1 MKYKEFSRLVN
12 LKTLS
17 KNHGLKKKLWLNI
30 CKYSMTMKILENTG
44 EELLRKRESLNS
56 LLDKSSKG
64 RVPTQKCVQYYIN
77 SKMKVLKCLRMLVPF
92 LILAL
97 NILYISK

>member
-1 MKYKEFSRLVN
+1 MKYKEFSRLGN

-30 CKYSMTMKILENTG
+30 CKYSMTMKILEDTG

-64 RVPTQKCVQYYIN
+64 RVPTQKCI
-77 SKMKVLKCLRMLVPF
+77 
-92 LILAL
+92 
-97 NILYISK
+97 

>member
-1 MKYKEFSRLVN
+1 MKYKEFSRLGN

-30 CKYSMTMKILENTG
+30 CKYSMMMKMLEDTG
-44 EELLRKRESLNS
+44 EGILRKRESLNC

-64 RVPTQKCVQYYIN
+64 RVPTKKYIQYYIN
-77 SKMKVLKCLRMLVPF
+77 SKLKVLKRLRMLVLF
-92 LILAL
+92 LILDL
-97 NILYISK
+97 NILCISK

>member
-1 MKYKEFSRLVN
+1 MKYKEFSRLGN

-17 KNHGLKKKLWLNI
+17 KNHGLKKLWLNI
-30 CKYSMTMKILENTG
+30 CKYSMTMKILEDTG
-44 EELLRKRESLNS
+44 EGLLRKRESLNS

-64 RVPTQKCVQYYIN
+64 RVPTQKCIQYYIN
-77 SKMKVLKCLRMLVPF
+77 SKLKVLKYLRMLVPF